1 MMNIQKLDHLY
12 KKLKDIKRWKKI
24 LYKNKE
30 IFDDLNDEKRFEIFP
45 YNFVEEWNDERL
57 QLLQTSIELSNKMV
71 EFVDVDNDFI
81 LKMNRLTN
89 YSNSNNDS
97 FINSWI
103 ETIDEKV
110 FNEFLN
116 FIKKSFFDLLKAS

>member
-30 IFDDLNDEKRFEIFP
+30 IFDNLNNEKRIEIFS

-116 FIKKSFFDLLKAS
+116 FIKRQFFDLLKAS

>member
-1 MMNIQKLDHLY
+1 MMNIQKLDRLY

-24 LYKNKE
+24 LYQNKE
-30 IFDDLNDEKRFEIFP
+30 IFDNLNNEKRFEIFS

-89 YSNSNNDS
+89 YSNSNNGS
-97 FINSWI
+97 FIDSWI

-116 FIKKSFFDLLKAS
+116 FIKRQFFDLLKAS

>member
-30 IFDDLNDEKRFEIFP
+30 IFDDLNNEKRIEIFP

-116 FIKKSFFDLLKAS
+116 FIKRQFFDLLKAS

>member
-1 MMNIQKLDHLY
+1 MNIQKLDHLY

>member
-1 MMNIQKLDHLY
+1 MNIKKLDHLY

>member
-30 IFDDLNDEKRFEIFP
+30 IFDNLNNEKRIEIFS

-97 FINSWI
+97 FI
-103 ETIDEKV
+103 EMKKY
-110 FNEFLN
+110 LMN
-116 FIKKSFFDLLKAS
+116 F